1 MAYIHLARLPADFS
15 QAAVVSVVVV
25 VVAELL

>member
-1 MAYIHLARLPADFS
+1 MAYIHVAGLPADFS
-15 QAAVVSVVVV
+15 QAAVVSLLLV

>member
-1 MAYIHLARLPADFS
+1 MAYIHVARLPADFS
-15 QAAVVSVVVV
+15 QAAVVSLVVV

>member
-1 MAYIHLARLPADFS
+1 MAYIIHLARLPANFS

-25 VVAELL
+25 AELL